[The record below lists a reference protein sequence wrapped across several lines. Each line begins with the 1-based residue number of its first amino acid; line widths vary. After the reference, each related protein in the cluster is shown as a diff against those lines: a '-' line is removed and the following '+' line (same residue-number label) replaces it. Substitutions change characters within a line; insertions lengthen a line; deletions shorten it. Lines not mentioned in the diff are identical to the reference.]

1 MLGIK
6 IYKKIFYLLPIIT
19 ISFVGCK
26 SIKKIAIPTKESV
39 YNVENEV
46 NARIRELNNTNQH
59 ILISNESFRLSGKS
73 NNNGRFTFYLEN
85 GNQIFLSLRFF
96 GFEMIRSQIKEDTVK
111 YINRLKK
118 EYLNENTDKFISNF
132 FIFLY
137 LIL

>member
-46 NARIRELNNTNQH
+46 NARIRELNNTNQ
-59 ILISNESFRLSGKS
+59 
-73 NNNGRFTFYLEN
+73 
-85 GNQIFLSLRFF
+85 
-96 GFEMIRSQIKEDTVK
+96 
-111 YINRLKK
+111 KK
-118 EYLNENTDKFISNF
+118 L
-132 FIFLY
+132 
-137 LIL
+137 